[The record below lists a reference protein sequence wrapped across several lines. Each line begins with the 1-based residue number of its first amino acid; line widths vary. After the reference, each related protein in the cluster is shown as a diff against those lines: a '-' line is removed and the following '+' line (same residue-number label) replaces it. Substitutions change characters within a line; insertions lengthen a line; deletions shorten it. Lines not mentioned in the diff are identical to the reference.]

1 MNDPLKKFVWLNTKT
16 RSQTLLQ
23 TKTPPLFVW
32 LRAVVQRKRISLPSY
47 KFSNKSN
54 HFLGLHPT
62 TGKINSIRLVR
73 AQPQPERKKER
84 KKIRDI
90 RSDADDS
97 SSQWFSRCCSDVHK
111 SVCLYL
117 QQHTRVKWHTMNCTQ
132 TATPTQKAT
141 LIVVTCMSGPLSEN
155 GEPPTNR
162 VRQWLRFFFLLFFS
176 LGKSIHRYT
185 NTRNCD
191 FPRAYGTCSWMAT
204 GELSSVRMLM
214 GTQCCS

>member
-73 AQPQPERKKER
+73 AQPQPERKKEKNQR
-84 KKIRDI
+84 H
-90 RSDADDS
+90 
-97 SSQWFSRCCSDVHK
+97 SQWRRWLILAVIFPMLFRRAQICVSVSAAAHESKMAHNELHSDSNTNTESHTYCGHMYEWSPLWK
-111 SVCLYL
+111 WGATN
-117 QQHTRVKWHTMNCTQ
+117 QQSASMVEVLFFAFFFFGKIDTPIYKYTQ
-132 TATPTQKAT
+132 
-141 LIVVTCMSGPLSEN
+141 
-155 GEPPTNR
+155 
-162 VRQWLRFFFLLFFS
+162 LRFSKS
-176 LGKSIHRYT
+176 LWH
-185 NTRNCD
+185 
-191 FPRAYGTCSWMAT
+191 
-204 GELSSVRMLM
+204 V
-214 GTQCCS
+214 